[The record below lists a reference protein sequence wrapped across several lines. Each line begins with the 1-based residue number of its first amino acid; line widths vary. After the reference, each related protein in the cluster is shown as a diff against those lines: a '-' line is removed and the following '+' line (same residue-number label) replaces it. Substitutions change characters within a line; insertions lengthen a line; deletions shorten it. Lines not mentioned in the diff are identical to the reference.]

1 MSSYEPL
8 NEENEGSN
16 HDPGAMGSDV
26 TDDRSFSSYF
36 EDWNKSDYALAGAAA
51 SIFSGGITTVAV
63 AELYP
68 EYKDTAA
75 EILRELGF
83 EASKLASEYPEVFDT
98 ARDIL
103 EGF

>member
-8 NEENEGSN
+8 SEEDNGSN

-26 TDDRSFSSYF
+26 TDDRDFDSYL
-36 EDWNKSDYALAGAAA
+36 EDWNESDYALAGAVA
-51 SIFSGGITTVAV
+51 SIFSGGITAAAV
-63 AELYP
+63 AELFP
-68 EYKDTAA
+68 EYTDTAA
-75 EILRELGF
+75 EILREFGF

-103 EGF
+103 EGI